1 MNIIDKEYMRI
12 ILGIAL
18 SCSMISAIHPS
29 FAEDIATDGAPPPEE
44 LQAISQDVANTL
56 NPEATTPDELSQVG
70 VIRLD
75 RADER
80 TVLVY
85 KSGTFSDKIELVSD
99 ESGCFSGDGLAAQ
112 VTFCD
117 SQRASFIVRGGPT
130 LTCPHHSDIFFGP
143 CEVRG
148 EEP

>member
-1 MNIIDKEYMRI
+1 MNITGKANMKI

-18 SCSMISAIHPS
+18 SCSIISAIHPS
-29 FAEDIATDGAPPPEE
+29 LAEDIATDGAPPPEE

-85 KSGTFSDKIELVSD
+85 KSGTFSDKIELVDD

-130 LTCPHHSDIFFGP
+130 LTCPHHSGIFFGP

>member
-1 MNIIDKEYMRI
+1 MNITARSTMRI

-18 SCSMISAIHPS
+18 SSSIISAS
-29 FAEDIATDGAPPPEE
+29 NSSLAEDIATDGAPPPEE

-56 NPEATTPDELSQVG
+56 NPEAITPDELSQVG

-75 RADER
+75 RANEH

-85 KSGTFSDKIELVSD
+85 KSGTFSDKIELVAD
-99 ESGCFSGDGLAAQ
+99 EAGCFTGDGLAAQ
-112 VTFCD
+112 VSFCD
-117 SQRASFIVRGGPT
+117 SEKASFIVRGGPA
-130 LTCPHHSDIFFGP
+130 LTCPHHSGIFFGP

-148 EEP
+148 EED

>member
-1 MNIIDKEYMRI
+1 MQI
-12 ILGIAL
+12 ILNVAL
-18 SCSMISAIHPS
+18 SCSIIFPINPS
-29 FAEDIATDGAPPPEE
+29 LAEDVATDGAPPPDE

-85 KSGTFSDKIELVSD
+85 KSGTFSDKIDLVAD

-117 SQRASFIVRGGPT
+117 SQRASFVVRGGPA
-130 LTCPHHSDIFFGP
+130 LTCPHHSSIFFGP

-148 EEP
+148 EEE